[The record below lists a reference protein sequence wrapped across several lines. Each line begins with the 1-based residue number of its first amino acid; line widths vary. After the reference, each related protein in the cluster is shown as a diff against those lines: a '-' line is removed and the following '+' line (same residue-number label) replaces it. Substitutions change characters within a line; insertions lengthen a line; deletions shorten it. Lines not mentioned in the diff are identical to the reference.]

1 MENKPARTLVDGVL
15 YCQAGT
21 IRHKILNRAKFSM
34 ACIAVDLLPYDI
46 VIVPWDRYAP
56 VHIKRGTKPIVLEL
70 HANFFEMP
78 AKAGLL
84 EPAIRSL
91 LRLALKRVDYL
102 STVSRFLLEIP
113 EVQRREF
120 HLSKVVHNGVREG
133 LFSTPSDLKEGT
145 YFLFMGRL
153 DIKTKGIDTLLAAYQ
168 HTGLDIPLLIAGDG
182 KDKTAIESLV
192 NARGLRDRVSMKG
205 WVEGHRKQE
214 LIRGCLAM
222 CVPSRSEGFG
232 LVAIEAMAMGRPV
245 LGSSV
250 EGLKEVVEDGVSG
263 LLFEK
268 ESIEG
273 CASAMRRVT
282 LDIQLRT
289 RLMRGARERGAEFT
303 IENTVQG
310 KKRFLLD
317 VIEDHS
323 RRERES

>member
-1 MENKPARTLVDGVL
+1 
-15 YCQAGT
+15 
-21 IRHKILNRAKFSM
+21 
-34 ACIAVDLLPYDI
+34 
-46 VIVPWDRYAP
+46 
-56 VHIKRGTKPIVLEL
+56 
-70 HANFFEMP
+70 
-78 AKAGLL
+78 
-84 EPAIRSL
+84 
-91 LRLALKRVDYL
+91 
-102 STVSRFLLEIP
+102 
-113 EVQRREF
+113 
-120 HLSKVVHNGVREG
+120 
-133 LFSTPSDLKEGT
+133 
-145 YFLFMGRL
+145 
-153 DIKTKGIDTLLAAYQ
+153 
-168 HTGLDIPLLIAGDG
+168 
-182 KDKTAIESLV
+182 
-192 NARGLRDRVSMKG
+192 
-205 WVEGHRKQE
+205 
-214 LIRGCLAM
+214 M